1 MLRHRLVTAIC
12 LGALF
17 LAALFLLPDLPW
29 ALFLLAF
36 ILIGARE
43 WCGLAGFGRRGQVA
57 FMLVMLGWGL
67 LLLPGTGWLPGLR
80 NPLILLL
87 LGLSA
92 VFWLS
97 IAPFWLLQ
105 RLRVTRS
112 LVLGPVGLIVLL
124 SAWVALVELRH
135 LGPLAVLGVMATVW
149 LADSA
154 AYFAGRRFG
163 KHKLAPEISPGKTWE
178 GFCGAVLSVM
188 LCGVLACLAWS
199 LSFWFLPGLLLLVV
213 LSVIGDLFES
223 WIKRVAGKK
232 DSGTLLPGHGG
243 VLDRIDA
250 LLPTLPLTL
259 FALYL
264 PVYLGL
270 LRI

>member
-1 MLRHRLVTAIC
+1 MLKHRLITAIC

-17 LAALFLLPDLPW
+17 LAALFLLPGLAW

-36 ILIGARE
+36 ILVGAWE
-43 WCGLAGFGRRGQVA
+43 WCGLAGFGRRGRGLFMF
-57 FMLVMLGWGL
+57 FMLAGGL
-67 LLLPGTGWLPGLR
+67 LLLPGLSWFASIR
-80 NPLILLL
+80 NPMILLL
-87 LGLSA
+87 LALA
-92 VFWLS
+92 AAFWLA
-97 IAPFWLLQ
+97 IAPFWLMQ
-105 RLRVTRS
+105 RLRVTQPWM
-112 LVLGPVGLIVLL
+112 LGMLGVVLL
-124 SAWVALVELRH
+124 LSGWVALVELRH

-163 KHKLAPEISPGKTWE
+163 RHKLAPEISPGKTWE
-178 GFCGAVLSVM
+178 GFAGAVLAVM
-188 LCGVLACLAWS
+188 LCGVAVCLAWS

-213 LSVIGDLFES
+213 MSVIGDLFES

-264 PVYLGL
+264 PVYMGL